1 MYQQIVDVLIEKAQS
16 QDVVYAVPGHPRVET
31 TTAKLLDYNDHH
43 QDVNVKMLG
52 GKSFIDDIFAIN
64 QDPND
69 GFTLL
74 DGTALTEQLL
84 NVRTHTLITQVY
96 SAMVARY

>member
-16 QDVVYAVPGHPRVET
+16 QDVVYAVPGHPRVAET

-52 GKSFIDDIFAIN
+52 GKSFIDDIFAAIN

-69 GFTLL
+69 GFTF
-74 DGTALTEQLL
+74 
-84 NVRTHTLITQVY
+84 VRWYGIDRTVIKCAYTYTYY
-96 SAMVARY
+96 SGI

>member
-1 MYQQIVDVLIEKAQS
+1 MISS
-16 QDVVYAVPGHPRVET
+16 Q
-31 TTAKLLDYNDHH
+31 
-43 QDVNVKMLG
+43 M
-52 GKSFIDDIFAIN
+52 IN

-96 SAMVARY
+96 SAMVAADIKITLMEHYPDDFPVKVVTGAHKDWRLCARGTFI